1 MIGLPGA
8 FKGTLAKYGHK
19 SFCRQTLIGG
29 NYGLLQ
35 NENGTIVP
43 NPDFWAADLFNRLMT
58 GHVINGNSIFLALSL
73 SLFKQQRMT

>member
-1 MIGLPGA
+1 MIGLRGS

-43 NPDFWAADLFNRLMT
+43 NPDFWAADLFNRLMV
-58 GHVINGNSIFLALSL
+58 GHVINGNSIFLAL
-73 SLFKQQRMT
+73 